1 MTRTSGSRRR
11 WATTLGRT
19 GSVAVLAIVAVGGC
33 SSRGTDAEGTTTRS
47 AAATLGA
54 FVPGSGDRSGLVD
67 IGAGRTIY
75 LACSGSGSPTVIF
88 VSGAGVAADN
98 WSYTGV
104 PNDEADPPTR
114 TADAVYPTMAK
125 VSRVC
130 AYDRPGT
137 GRMDDSASRSSPVVQ
152 PTTAQDG
159 VADLHAA
166 LTAADV
172 ARPYVLVGHSW
183 GGLIAATYARTY
195 PDEVAGLVLV
205 DPGSQYL
212 QSALPEEVWQQW
224 MTDIAA
230 NAERNPGME
239 TPDYPASLEALKT
252 AAPMPA
258 TPAVVLTSD
267 KPFDYLGRRNPDEY
281 WPQWLDAGTQ
291 LSVALDATHVTQT
304 ASGHF
309 IENENAGLVVRQ
321 ICSVMTP
328 PRVC

>member
-1 MTRTSGSRRR
+1 V
-11 WATTLGRT
+11 ATTLGRA
-19 GSVAVLAIVAVGGC
+19 GCVAVLAIVATAGC
-33 SSRGTDAEGTTTRS
+33 GAGETGTEGTAGGG
-47 AAATLGA
+47 AAAIPGA
-54 FVPGSGDRSGLVD
+54 FAPGSGDRTKLVD
-67 IGAGRTIY
+67 IDGGRTIY
-75 LACSGSGSPTVIF
+75 LECSGSGSPTVVF

-114 TADAVYPTMAK
+114 TPDAVYPRMAR
-125 VSRVC
+125 VSRAC

-137 GRMDDSASRSSPVVQ
+137 GRMDGSPSRSSPVAQ
-152 PTTAQDG
+152 PTTAHDG
-159 VADLHAA
+159 VADLHVV

-172 ARPYVLVGHSW
+172 AGPYVLVGHSW

-205 DPGSQYL
+205 DPASQYL
-212 QSALPEEVWQQW
+212 QSALPEEAWQQW

-230 NAERNPGME
+230 NASRNSASE

-252 AAPMPA
+252 AAPMRA
-258 TPAVVLTSD
+258 TRAVVLTSD
-267 KPFDYLGRRNPDEY
+267 KPFDYLGRGNPYKY

-291 LSVALDATHVTQT
+291 LSAALHATHVTQT

-309 IENENAGLVVRQ
+309 IENENAALVVTQ

-328 PRVC
+328 PRRC